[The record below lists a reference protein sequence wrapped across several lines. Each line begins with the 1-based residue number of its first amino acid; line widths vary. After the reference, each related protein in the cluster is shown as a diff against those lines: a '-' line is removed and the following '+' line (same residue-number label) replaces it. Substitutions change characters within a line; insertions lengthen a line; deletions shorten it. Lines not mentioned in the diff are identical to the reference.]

1 MDYENI
7 LVKRSDGIA
16 TIILNRPEVLN
27 ALSRDLYRE
36 VNSAI
41 NSLQTDN
48 EVKVIIF
55 SGAGDR
61 AFSAGADIHEMARL
75 AENPN
80 PPKQETERRWYSWNI
95 ADIKKPTIGALNG
108 LSFGGG
114 ALMASSFDIRIGC
127 HKSKFRFLAA
137 SYGRVNSTW
146 SLPMQIGWPLAKELL
161 FTARVV
167 EPDEAYRIGLLNHI
181 VPEDQVMPKALELA
195 RLIASN
201 DERMVQGIK
210 ELMLSNISSSWKDM
224 YQNELKAQRGKLAPT
239 SVEEGFKEFLD
250 RKGRR

>member
-1 MDYENI
+1 
-7 LVKRSDGIA
+7 
-16 TIILNRPEVLN
+16 
-27 ALSRDLYRE
+27 
-36 VNSAI
+36 
-41 NSLQTDN
+41 
-48 EVKVIIF
+48 
-55 SGAGDR
+55 
-61 AFSAGADIHEMARL
+61 
-75 AENPN
+75 
-80 PPKQETERRWYSWNI
+80 
-95 ADIKKPTIGALNG
+95 
-108 LSFGGG
+108 
-114 ALMASSFDIRIGC
+114 
-127 HKSKFRFLAA
+127 
-137 SYGRVNSTW
+137 
-146 SLPMQIGWPLAKELL
+146 MQIGWPLAKELL